1 MYYVE
6 VLLIFWRVSCLQRG
20 VPTKIEWSSSIIL
33 NKLFWM
39 ISLFPFVKSSASL
52 KYKYQWHGIW
62 FRFKLGRGPLRAGIS
77 GPLGQL
83 VRLILKIPQ
92 RRKSRSEP
100 IGPEMF
106 AYALTKQYCTSYI
119 GFMLWL
125 ITYEYHTQY

>member
-1 MYYVE
+1 
-6 VLLIFWRVSCLQRG
+6 
-20 VPTKIEWSSSIIL
+20 
-33 NKLFWM
+33 M

-52 KYKYQWHGIW
+52 KYKYQWLHGIW

-83 VRLILKIPQ
+83 VRLMLKIPK

-106 AYALTKQYCTSYI
+106 AYALTKQYGTSYSWI
-119 GFMLWL
+119 YVMTHNWWIQHPVLDWSPRWQIYVTDFMIVTAKLEKTDAL
-125 ITYEYHTQY
+125 QF